1 MIAGILLAAG
11 AGTRFG
17 GDKLLFPLA
26 DGTLVGVQAAR
37 NLLGGVDQ
45 GIAVVRPSDRRLA
58 DLLEAEG
65 LRVVFCP
72 HSQDGMGTSLA
83 FGVTAVQDADGWL
96 IALADMP
103 FIRNGTIC
111 GVAGL
116 LRAGA
121 PIAAPQYQGRRGHP
135 VGFARGFFHDLA
147 RLKGD
152 QGARALLAVH
162 AGQIQVLECEDP
174 GIFADIDTP
183 TDLSNAECAFSSAA
197 LRLA

>member
-17 GDKLLFPLA
+17 GDKLLFPIA
-26 DGTLVGVQAAR
+26 DGTPVGVQAAR
-37 NLLGGVDQ
+37 NLLGGVDH

-65 LRVVFCP
+65 LRVAFCP
-72 HSQDGMGTSLA
+72 DAQTGMGTSLA
-83 FGVTAVQDADGWL
+83 FGVSAAQDADGWL

-103 FIRNGTIC
+103 FIQSGTIR

-121 PIAAPQYQGRRGHP
+121 PIAAPQHQGRRGHP
-135 VGFARGFFHDLA
+135 VGFAHGFFHDLA
-147 RLKGD
+147 QLKGD
-152 QGARALLAVH
+152 QGARAVLAAH
-162 AGQIQVLECEDP
+162 AGQIQVFECEDR
-174 GIFADIDTP
+174 GIFVDIDTP
-183 TDLSNAECAFSSAA
+183 TDLSNAEGAFSSASQRRA
-197 LRLA
+197 